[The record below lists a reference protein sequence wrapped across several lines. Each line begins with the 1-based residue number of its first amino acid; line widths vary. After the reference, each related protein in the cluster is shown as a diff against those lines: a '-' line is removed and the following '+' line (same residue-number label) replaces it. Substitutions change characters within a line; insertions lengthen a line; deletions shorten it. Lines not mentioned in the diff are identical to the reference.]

1 VSLGVMILR
10 IKRPDL
16 PRAFRIPGGPYVVP
30 ILGAVTSG
38 LLMYTATTAT
48 IIRLFAWMAIGLAIY
63 FSYGRKHSRLRAERV
78 ARGEG

>member
-1 VSLGVMILR
+1 MILR

-16 PRAFRIPGGPYVVP
+16 PRAFRIPGGPYFVP
-30 ILGAVTSG
+30 VLGAVTSG

-63 FSYGRKHSRLRAERV
+63 FAYGRKHSRLRA
-78 ARGEG
+78 AREAQGNR